1 MEGNSKKMAM
11 TFGIV
16 GAGWRTDF
24 FLRIARELPD
34 RFTVGGVVV
43 RDAAKREAFGQR
55 WGVPTFPTLDDM
67 LAAANPLFVI
77 VSVSWGASVE
87 LLTACAAR
95 GVPAL
100 GETPPAPD
108 LDGLRALGEVVQRG
122 GRIQIAEQYLFQP
135 LHAARIA
142 IAHSGR
148 IGTPTQAQVSVAHG
162 YHGISLV
169 RKYLGVTFENATVT
183 ATRFV
188 SPIVESPGRNGP
200 PPAKKVVDS
209 AQVIAHFA
217 FENGKLGVFDFTG
230 DQYFSYIRGPRL
242 LVRGERGEI
251 SGETVRWLL
260 DHQTGV
266 ELPLVRQDTGH
277 GGNLEGYHH
286 RGYTLG
292 AEYVYANPSAPGRLA
307 DDEIAI
313 ATALDKMAS
322 YAQGGPDV
330 YSLAEAAQDRYLDTL
345 MEQSLRTGQAVRS
358 ETQPWAA

>member
-1 MEGNSKKMAM
+1 MA
-11 TFGIV
+11 TAFGIV

-43 RDAAKREAFGQR
+43 RDVAKREAFAKR
-55 WGVPTFPTLDDM
+55 WEIRTFATLDEM
-67 LAAANPLFVI
+67 LVAVNPLFVV

-87 LLTACAAR
+87 LLTACADR

-108 LDGLRALGEVVQRG
+108 LDGLRALWGVVQRG
-122 GRIQIAEQYLFQP
+122 GRIQVAEQYLFQP

-142 IAHSGR
+142 VAHSGR

-162 YHGISLV
+162 YHGISLM
-169 RKYLGVTFENATVT
+169 RHYLGITFENATIT
-183 ATRFV
+183 AMRFV

-200 PPAKKVVDS
+200 PATERVVDS
-209 AQVIAHFA
+209 PQVIAHFA

-251 SGETVRWLL
+251 SGETVRFLL
-260 DHQTGV
+260 DHRTGV
-266 ELPLVRQDTGH
+266 ELPLIRQDTGH
-277 GGNLEGYHH
+277 AGNLEGYHH

-292 AEYVYANPSAPGRLA
+292 AEYVYTNPSAPGRLA

-313 ATALDKMAS
+313 ATALDRMAT
-322 YAQGGPDV
+322 YATGGPDF
-330 YSLAEAAQDRYLDTL
+330 YSLAEASQDRYLDTI
-345 MEQSLRTGQAVRS
+345 MEQALRTGQAVRS